1 MAKFY
6 NLNSR
11 PKSQTNKEK
20 DDVLFRSTIASS
32 LTDFQSVSV
41 VTEIPVI
48 NSYSVDEDFIRSKN
62 SLLGFTS
69 AISSDNYDEIVHF
82 YLNDN
87 QFIRVFNNPSK
98 YVDILKGYK
107 YVITPDCSQYIN
119 MPQLQRMS
127 HSFWNK
133 AIAAYWQKHGINIIF
148 NVSWSCPESYDYA
161 FAGLPKGCVIAINC
175 TGVIGCSASKYLWQ
189 KGYNE
194 AIARLEPSLIIRY
207 GDKMPNERDDISV
220 YFDNINLMN
229 LRNGGKRK

>member
-1 MAKFY
+1 MAKYY
-6 NLNSR
+6 NLTSR
-11 PKSQTNKEK
+11 SKSQTNKEK

-32 LTDFQSVSV
+32 LTDFQSISV
-41 VTEIPVI
+41 TTEIPVI
-48 NSYSVDEDFIRSKN
+48 SSYSVDEDFIRSKN

-98 YVDILKGYK
+98 YVDILKGYR

-133 AIAAYWQKHGINIIF
+133 AIAAFWQKQGINIIF
-148 NVSWSCPESYDYA
+148 NVSWSLPESYDYA
-161 FAGLPKGCVIAINC
+161 FAGIPTDCVIAINC
-175 TGVIGCSASKYLWQ
+175 TGIKGSPLSKYLWK
-189 KGYNE
+189 KGYDE
-194 AIARLEPSLIIRY
+194 AIARLKPSLIIRY
-207 GDKMPNERDDISV
+207 GDRMPNERDDISV
-220 YFDNINLMN
+220 YFENINLKN
-229 LRNGGKRK
+229 LRNGSKRK